1 MIDLSHD
8 NSGKD
13 PERQPAVGADVA
25 AQIAGGAEAI
35 VGVMIESFLVGGRQ
49 DPEARGPLTYG
60 QSITDGCLGW
70 EATVEVLDRLAEA
83 VRARRAA
90 AVAAA

>member
-13 PERQPAVGADVA
+13 PARQPAVGADVA
-25 AQIAGGAEAI
+25 RQIAAGTGAI
-35 VGVMIESFLVGGRQ
+35 VGVMVESFLVGGRQ
-49 DPEARGPLTYG
+49 DHERTEPLTYG

-70 EATVEVLDRLAEA
+70 EPTVELLDGLAKA

-90 AVAAA
+90 AAAA